1 MTRILGPHTSP
12 FPREQTPPENSHMNA
27 TVRSAL
33 QAATSALNGAKSH
46 GPKTREG
53 KAISALNSV
62 RFGFSAV
69 HLLLPGEDAAA
80 YEAFLDS
87 WFAALA
93 PTTIPEA
100 ASVAQLADTAWK
112 LERLSRV
119 ENGRMRAR
127 LDEVLERTDEF
138 KTCDNTRMAVAM
150 MTGFIEAVDAVPSP
164 PTDAERTS
172 AFLAGVEQ
180 TVKLLRELPGL
191 PMAVVEPLD
200 SALKMAQ
207 ERKEKERIPPGIY
220 ENLGNMARVV
230 KGALGLKLAEEEAV
244 LGLLRERLAAEVLLL
259 EDVDLRK
266 LEKARRTLEGTMQRQ
281 LAILHQLRAELANTK
296 MENPSETQALRVKL
310 RLVK

>member
-1 MTRILGPHTSP
+1 
-12 FPREQTPPENSHMNA
+12 MNA
-27 TVRSAL
+27 TVHSAL
-33 QAATSALNGAKSH
+33 QAATSAFNGAKSQ

-53 KAISALNSV
+53 KATSSLNSV
-62 RFGFSAV
+62 RFGFSAA

-87 WFAALA
+87 WLAALA
-93 PTTIPEA
+93 PTTIAEA

-127 LDEVLERTDEF
+127 LEEALEKTDEF
-138 KTCDNTRMAVAM
+138 KTFDNTRMAVAM
-150 MTGFIEAVDAVPSP
+150 MTGFIEAVDAVPFP

-180 TVKLLRELPGL
+180 TVKMLRELPGL
-191 PMAVVEPLD
+191 PMAVVEPLA

-207 ERKEKERIPPGIY
+207 ERKEMERIPPAIY

-230 KGALGLKLAEEEAV
+230 KGALGMKLAEDEAV
-244 LGLLRERLAAEVLLL
+244 LGPLREQLVAEVLLL

-281 LAILHQLRAELANTK
+281 LTILHQLRAELANTK
-296 MENPSETQALRVKL
+296 MENPNETQALRVKL
-310 RLVK
+310 RLVR